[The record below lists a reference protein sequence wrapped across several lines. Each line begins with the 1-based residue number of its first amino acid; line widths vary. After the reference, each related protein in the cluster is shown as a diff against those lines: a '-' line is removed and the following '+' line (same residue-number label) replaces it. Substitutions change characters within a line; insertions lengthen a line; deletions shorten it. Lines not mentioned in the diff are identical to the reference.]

1 MLKRIHALEMCLIL
15 LLLTLLS
22 SVWSLRIVHAQA
34 PVPSDDEVNR
44 VASQLYCPIC
54 ENVSL
59 DICPIEACQQW
70 RDLIREQLAEG
81 WTEDDIKAYFVA
93 QYGDRVLGEPPRRG
107 LNWILY
113 AAPPIV
119 ILLGFALF
127 VIRIKRPA
135 QQPLQGE
142 MKTEDPFLKQV
153 EQDLSELDRSI

>member
-54 ENVSL
+54 ENVPL

>member
-34 PVPSDDEVNR
+34 PAPSDDEVNR

-54 ENVSL
+54 ENVPL

>member
-59 DICPIEACQQW
+59 DICPIEACQRW